1 MPVRRQ
7 SSRAA
12 ATRRALLDGARGVF
26 TESGYAEAS
35 IADVVT
41 RSQASVG
48 SLYHHFGGKADLYL
62 ALFEAFNQEQVERAT
77 AAVTAARAHGERD
90 PMRLFLAG
98 ARAYLASCWDDRDL
112 ARLFLTGGGPEGFA
126 EVGRRRTQEWVR
138 QNTTLL
144 HADERRDGEALVHT
158 LTTVAGTAGREVAA
172 CSSAARAARLT
183 EDYLELMARLATPT
197 RGGGVLTSGADD

>member
-1 MPVRRQ
+1 M
-7 SSRAA
+7 
-12 ATRRALLDGARGVF
+12 F

-35 IADVVT
+35 VADVVS

-62 ALFEAFNQEQVERAT
+62 ALFEEFNRAQMERAT
-77 AAVTAARAHGERD
+77 AAVTAALAGGERD

-98 ARAYLASCWDDRDL
+98 ARAYLASCWADRDL

-138 QNTTLL
+138 QNTMLL
-144 HADERRDGEALVHT
+144 RAHERRDGEALVHT

-172 CSSAARAARLT
+172 CSSAARAARLS
-183 EDYLELMARLATPT
+183 EDYLELMARLATP
-197 RGGGVLTSGADD
+197 REAGALDDRAAH